1 MIQTITYNN
10 PISNTEESLIIDLD
24 SIYMDWAKWGIDR
37 YLLENKDLYQI
48 LDDYLNDLDCSRE
61 FKCGR
66 PMMTTYTQYKIT
78 IAEFLKILNKIP
90 GYSIYNE
97 YIDKLINLHINNIL
111 FEFNNPIVKK
121 KPTQSKKQK
130 AIPNKWIKA
139 ETDDLF
145 TGEKRY
151 IYENL
156 KTGEII
162 TSGNPDL
169 LDSLNAPK
177 KRAKKEKQQEN
188 TIISTEGLIFNF
200 KKIKL

>member
-10 PISNTEESLIIDLD
+10 PITNIEESLVLDIDSLYYDYPTFINELAILYIGDIYKELD
-24 SIYMDWAKWGIDR
+24 SI
-37 YLLENKDLYQI
+37 LT
-48 LDDYLNDLDCSRE
+48 DLDCTRI
-61 FKCGR
+61 FKSGR
-66 PMMTTYTQYKIT
+66 PMMIQYSQYKIN
-78 IAEFLKILNKIP
+78 IIKFIKLLNKIP

-97 YIDKLINLHINNIL
+97 YIDKLINRHIENIL
-111 FEFNNPIVKK
+111 FEFNNPIIKK

-130 AIPNKWIKA
+130 AKPNEWIKA
-139 ETDDLF
+139 ETNDLF

-169 LDSLNAPK
+169 LKSLNAPK
-177 KRAKKEKQQEN
+177 QKKKKEEVK
-188 TIISTEGLIFNF
+188 IISKESLIFNF
-200 KKIKL
+200 KKKL

>member
-10 PISNTEESLIIDLD
+10 PITNIEESLVLDIDSLYYDYPTFINELAILYIGDIYKELD
-24 SIYMDWAKWGIDR
+24 SI
-37 YLLENKDLYQI
+37 LT
-48 LDDYLNDLDCSRE
+48 DLDCTRI
-61 FKCGR
+61 FKSGR
-66 PMMTTYTQYKIT
+66 PMMIQYSQYKIN
-78 IAEFLKILNKIP
+78 IIKFIRLLNKIP

-97 YIDKLINLHINNIL
+97 YIDKLINRHIENIL
-111 FEFNNPIVKK
+111 FEFNNPIIKK

-130 AIPNKWIKA
+130 SKPNKWIKA
-139 ETDDLF
+139 ETNDLF

-169 LDSLNAPK
+169 LESLNASKPK
-177 KRAKKEKQQEN
+177 KKKEEVK
-188 TIISTEGLIFNF
+188 IISKEGLIFNF
-200 KKIKL
+200 KKKL